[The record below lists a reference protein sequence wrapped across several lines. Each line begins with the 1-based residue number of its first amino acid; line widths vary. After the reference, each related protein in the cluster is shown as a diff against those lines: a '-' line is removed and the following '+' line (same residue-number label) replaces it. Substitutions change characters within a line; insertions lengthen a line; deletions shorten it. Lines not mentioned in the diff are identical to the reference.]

1 MFGNNLSETSL
12 SFKKEVQYT
21 HDTTTYDGKLIL
33 LRNIIRLHS
42 CKE

>member
-12 SFKKEVQYT
+12 SFKKEVKYT
-21 HDTTTYDGKLIL
+21 HDSTYDGKLIL